1 MKFRIIKSIYW
12 EGPKPFPK
20 EKRMFLK
27 KEKIYQFLMD
37 YEENSSFCSEFP
49 KALIV
54 TTIPI
59 VLIILYLT
67 GTGKLFFVA
76 VILSLLLIAMPILIF
91 VLKSKMVKKYLE
103 KHFSKDIAD
112 FTWLYTEYYNTPFY
126 FFTEDV
132 RRDMEKFPKGKER
145 DKIMVAGLDYWFN
158 QKARNRMK
166 YFEDGEKQY
175 KENKSEQLENIIKKY
190 RY

>member
-49 KALIV
+49 KALIA
-54 TTIPI
+54 TTVPI

-67 GTGKLFFVA
+67 GTGKLFFMA
-76 VILSLLLIAMPILIF
+76 VILSLLLTAMPIMIF
-91 VLKSKMVKKYLE
+91 VLKSWIVKNYL
-103 KHFSKDIAD
+103 KKLFSKEIAD
-112 FTWLYTEYYNTPFY
+112 FTLIYTEYYNAPFY
-126 FFTEDV
+126 FFIEDV
-132 RRDMEKFPKGKER
+132 RRDMEKFPKG
-145 DKIMVAGLDYWFN
+145 N
-158 QKARNRMK
+158 
-166 YFEDGEKQY
+166 EK
-175 KENKSEQLENIIKKY
+175 K
-190 RY
+190 

>member
-1 MKFRIIKSIYW
+1 
-12 EGPKPFPK
+12 
-20 EKRMFLK
+20 
-27 KEKIYQFLMD
+27 MD
-37 YEENSSFCSEFP
+37 YEENSIFCLEFP

-54 TTIPI
+54 TTTPI
-59 VLIILYLT
+59 ILIILYLT

-76 VILSLLLIAMPILIF
+76 LISSLLLTAMPVLIF
-91 VLKSKMVKKYLE
+91 ILKSWIVKKYLE
-103 KHFSKDIAD
+103 KHFSKEIAD
-112 FTWLYTEYYNTPFY
+112 FTWIYTEYYNTPFY
-126 FFTEDV
+126 FFIEDV
-132 RRDMEKFPKGKER
+132 RRDMEKFPKGNKR